1 MGSKGRHSRDENGK
15 MFSVLTASSPCNI
28 EMYLQLCQ
36 TCHHSEGLRGI
47 MRQSEKH
54 GDTETRGPDNILSG
68 HSVCQ
73 SDVSDVC
80 SVQLHLGLSF
90 MSNTFINNLFFKDST
105 SSIKYQTFILQT
117 PAPTSTQ
124 SQTQSLTSTL
134 SPAPAPAPA
143 LAPYS
148 FVYIAQWGYQV
159 VTTDSSLIISTWEE
173 KVFSKVFTAHIEQ
186 EASY

>member
-1 MGSKGRHSRDENGK
+1 
-15 MFSVLTASSPCNI
+15 
-28 EMYLQLCQ
+28 
-36 TCHHSEGLRGI
+36 
-47 MRQSEKH
+47 
-54 GDTETRGPDNILSG
+54 
-68 HSVCQ
+68 
-73 SDVSDVC
+73 
-80 SVQLHLGLSF
+80 

-134 SPAPAPAPA
+134 SPAPA

>member
-1 MGSKGRHSRDENGK
+1 
-15 MFSVLTASSPCNI
+15 
-28 EMYLQLCQ
+28 
-36 TCHHSEGLRGI
+36 
-47 MRQSEKH
+47 
-54 GDTETRGPDNILSG
+54 
-68 HSVCQ
+68 
-73 SDVSDVC
+73 
-80 SVQLHLGLSF
+80 

-143 LAPYS
+143 PALAPYS

-159 VTTDSSLIISTWEE
+159 VTTDSSLIIST
-173 KVFSKVFTAHIEQ
+173 
-186 EASY
+186 